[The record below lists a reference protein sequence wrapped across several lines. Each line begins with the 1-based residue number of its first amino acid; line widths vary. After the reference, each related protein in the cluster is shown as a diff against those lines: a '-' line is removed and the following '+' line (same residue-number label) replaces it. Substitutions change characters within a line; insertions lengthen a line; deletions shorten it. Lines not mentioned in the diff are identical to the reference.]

1 MCAYTIGLDLGGT
14 KIAAALV
21 GENGKPAF
29 KAADLTHPEEGVDAV
44 IERMAACIRNLQAQS
59 EAPLSG
65 LGIGTAGMTDS
76 LNGVVIMA
84 SNLKWK
90 NVPVRILLSEKLGS
104 DWLERTWVDK
114 DTNAAA
120 LGEMLYGVGRGSQ
133 HLLYVT
139 VGTGIGGGMV
149 LDGKLYHGASQGA
162 SDIGHLVLLPNGPLC
177 GCGKRGCLE
186 ALASGTAIARIAG
199 EALQSG
205 TNSLLSS
212 VLDSKPL
219 SAQDVVEA
227 ARLGDGL
234 SLEILEKA
242 GAWLGQGLA
251 YYVDINNP
259 ELIIIGGGIAAAGE
273 LLLEPVKR
281 AIRQFAL
288 PNNVQTVQVLPA
300 GLGPDS
306 GVIGAA
312 ALAWHHL
319 K

>member
-1 MCAYTIGLDLGGT
+1 
-14 KIAAALV
+14 
-21 GENGKPAF
+21 
-29 KAADLTHPEEGVDAV
+29 
-44 IERMAACIRNLQAQS
+44 
-59 EAPLSG
+59 
-65 LGIGTAGMTDS
+65 
-76 LNGVVIMA
+76 
-84 SNLKWK
+84 
-90 NVPVRILLSEKLGS
+90 
-104 DWLERTWVDK
+104 
-114 DTNAAA
+114 
-120 LGEMLYGVGRGSQ
+120 
-133 HLLYVT
+133 
-139 VGTGIGGGMV
+139 
-149 LDGKLYHGASQGA
+149 
-162 SDIGHLVLLPNGPLC
+162 
-177 GCGKRGCLE
+177 
-186 ALASGTAIARIAG
+186 
-199 EALQSG
+199 
-205 TNSLLSS
+205 